1 MVQITTTLFPK
12 NSVTKNQHGTNG
24 TKREKKRSH
33 SHQKK
38 SASGLDDPRHPH
50 EPFLTSLFGL
60 GAGDETCEKQSV
72 NINEKQQQS
81 VKLCGTIYV

>member
-1 MVQITTTLFPK
+1 MEP
-12 NSVTKNQHGTNG
+12 NE
-24 TKREKKRSH
+24 KRRGPRC

-60 GAGDETCEKQSV
+60 GAGDETCEKQSK